1 MNQKPLPSLYA
12 CLILDAIGC
21 LSYVIP
27 FLGEFSDVVW
37 APVSGI
43 IFYFMFGRR
52 LGVIG
57 GIVEFLEEISPG
69 LDFIPTFTIGW
80 WLRKKNYL

>member
-1 MNQKPLPSLYA
+1 MNQKSQPSLYA

-37 APVSGI
+37 APVSAI

-57 GIVEFLEEISPG
+57 GIAEFLEEISPG